1 MEVFDFRESLQYA
14 FAFLVRFPL
23 TWESISLCEMF
34 NDIDGRENHLVKVQG
49 CPDYEVP
56 AKGSEPEPVVDA
68 PKKKKEN
75 AKARAKNQGKK
86 RSIKDLNDLVLEIY
100 SCMCLCFVLNFL
112 SSCNRRYLSIS
123 NFFTF

>member
-68 PKKKKEN
+68 PKKRKRKS
-75 AKARAKNQGKK
+75 KGKK
-86 RSIKDLNDLVLEIY
+86 SRKKAKH
-100 SCMCLCFVLNFL
+100 
-112 SSCNRRYLSIS
+112 
-123 NFFTF
+123 